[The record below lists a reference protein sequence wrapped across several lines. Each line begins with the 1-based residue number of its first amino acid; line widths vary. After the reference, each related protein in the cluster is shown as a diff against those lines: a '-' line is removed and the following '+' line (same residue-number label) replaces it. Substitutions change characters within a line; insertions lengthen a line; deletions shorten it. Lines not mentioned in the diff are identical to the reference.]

1 MERAELSDLIVVS
14 NHMRTQSR
22 VIPHRNTSKLK
33 MFFRLLLA
41 VSLLTVFQTVKAAQ
55 QSDASELRMEHKL
68 HINQLTDL
76 LTANQIG
83 QSVAEDIQYEDR
95 VVVVTFFAS
104 WCPPC
109 LAEFKAL
116 NIVKSDLGSDNVTII
131 ALNVF
136 EEFDDNDEV
145 RMKEFLSNTKPEFAV
160 FEGNEDTRNLFGG
173 INRIP
178 TLLVFDRN
186 GKQAFNFVHK
196 RGAKKQTVDASEL
209 LEAIQPL
216 L

>member
-1 MERAELSDLIVVS
+1 MRAELSGLIVVLKT
-14 NHMRTQSR
+14 MRTHSR
-22 VIPHRNTSKLK
+22 VIPNRNTSKLK
-33 MFFRLLLA
+33 LFLSLLLT

-55 QSDASELRMEHKL
+55 QPDASELRMEHKL
-68 HINQLTDL
+68 HISQLPDL
-76 LTANQIG
+76 LAANESG
-83 QSVAEDIQYEDR
+83 QSVTEDIQYEDR

-116 NIVKSDLGSDNVTII
+116 NVVKSDLGSDNVTII

-136 EEFDDNDEV
+136 EEFDDSDEV
-145 RMKEFLSNTKPEFAV
+145 RMKEFLNNTKPEFAV

-196 RGAKKQTVDASEL
+196 RGAKKQTVDATEL